1 MNVEALKAARPDL
14 VQSWSVEFSC
24 QDGVYWEDWAREQGM
39 LPDLDFMADAAVRL
53 VGQVIEMR
61 IQDILM
67 RGE

>member
-1 MNVEALKAARPDL
+1 MNEEALRAVRPDL

-24 QDGVYWEDWAREQGM
+24 QDDVYWEDWAREQGM
-39 LPDLDFMADAAVRL
+39 LPDLDFVADAAIRL
-53 VGQVIEMR
+53 AGQSIEMR